1 MQVFAHRNSDPTET
15 PNAQLSQVTSHRRA
29 AFITGLVEK
38 GKVLHEPTLK
48 PLPALRR

>member
-1 MQVFAHRNSDPTET
+1 MQIFAHRNSDATES

-29 AFITGLVEK
+29 AFITGLAEK
-38 GKVLHEPTLK
+38 GKVLHAPTPE